1 MKPDTSPG
9 KSVKNAESIPTT
21 PDIDRQRLDL
31 LNQIWIIKRGLE
43 RAGGDRSVQM
53 SLLRKDARYLQSVL
67 EEAAASPQD
76 ELWRAAARVR
86 ELLAQGIIIDPEM
99 DLETAPTIL
108 SQVNFNAAKAP
119 AAPRG
124 GMRLGWAMMPIV
136 LALGVLIGALVMGWR
151 PTLQDVLPVRQAAV
165 TPTLPAKVVLRI
177 HGSNTLGA
185 ELLPAMAEAYLKR
198 EGASSVRRISTAANE
213 WRIEATITRSIEPV
227 AIEIRAHGSGTAF
240 KDIGEGAADIGA
252 SSRPIKKEEAQQLSR
267 FGDMNS
273 PAIEHVVGLDGI
285 AVIVNRNNPVRTLSK
300 AQIAQIFSGKIRD
313 WADVGGPVG
322 PIRVYARDE
331 KSGTF
336 DTFQHLVLGK
346 AELAATATRIEDSAE
361 LSDRV
366 ANDSF
371 GIGFIGL
378 PYIRNAQA
386 VAVADGDT
394 LPLLP
399 TPFTVATEDYPLARR
414 LYLYAPPNPQN
425 AYLRDFLEFA
435 ITDGGQSL
443 VSEVGFISQQVTA
456 ARPPLSE
463 SLPNRYT
470 QLIKDAERLSL
481 SFRFRPESS
490 GLDSKAQRDLGRVVD
505 FLARHSGRR
514 VLLLGFTDNSDDPT
528 QGVQISRERAREVE
542 RELAARGIF
551 ATVVEGLGPVNPVAS
566 NDSPQS
572 AARNRR
578 VEIWVM

>member
-1 MKPDTSPG
+1 MKADTSPG
-9 KSVKNAESIPTT
+9 KSAKTAESISTT

-31 LNQIWIIKRGLE
+31 LNQLWIIKRGLE
-43 RAGGDRSVQM
+43 RAGSDRTIQM
-53 SLLRKDARYLQSVL
+53 NLLRKDARYLQAVL
-67 EEAAASPQD
+67 EEAAASSQD
-76 ELWRAAARVR
+76 DLWRAAARVR
-86 ELLAQGIIIDPEM
+86 ELLVQGIIIDPEM

-119 AAPRG
+119 TAPRG
-124 GMRLGWAMMPIV
+124 MHLGWAMMPIV

-151 PTLQDVLPVRQAAV
+151 PTLQDVLPARQAAV

-198 EGASSVRRISTAANE
+198 EGASSVQRISTAANE
-213 WRIEATITRSIEPV
+213 WRIEGSINRSIEPV

-240 KDIGEGAADIGA
+240 KDIGGGAADIGA
-252 SSRPIKKEEAQQLSR
+252 SSRPIRKEEAQQLSR

-285 AVIVNRNNPVRTLSK
+285 AVIVNRNNPVRMLSK
-300 AQIAQIFSGKIRD
+300 AQIAQIFSGRIRD

-346 AELAATATRIEDSAE
+346 TELAATATRIEDSAE

-366 ANDSF
+366 ATDSF

-443 VSEVGFISQQVTA
+443 VSAVGFISQQVTA

-463 SLPNRYT
+463 SLPGRYT

-490 GLDSKAQRDLGRVVD
+490 GLDSKAQRDLERVVD

-528 QGVQISRERAREVE
+528 QGVQMSRERAREVE

-566 NDSPQS
+566 NDNPQS